1 MLLKQETIGVG
12 GGGISITSGSM
23 NTLFFLEFRGKCGGG
38 FIDDDDR
45 EVEQLRK
52 MDGTRRGLGW
62 LGDQKERS
70 GSVFLW
76 CF

>member
-1 MLLKQETIGVG
+1 
-12 GGGISITSGSM
+12 
-23 NTLFFLEFRGKCGGG
+23 LEFRGKCGGG

>member
-1 MLLKQETIGVG
+1 
-12 GGGISITSGSM
+12 
-23 NTLFFLEFRGKCGGG
+23 
-38 FIDDDDR
+38 
-45 EVEQLRK
+45 

-76 CF
+76 CFWDFHS